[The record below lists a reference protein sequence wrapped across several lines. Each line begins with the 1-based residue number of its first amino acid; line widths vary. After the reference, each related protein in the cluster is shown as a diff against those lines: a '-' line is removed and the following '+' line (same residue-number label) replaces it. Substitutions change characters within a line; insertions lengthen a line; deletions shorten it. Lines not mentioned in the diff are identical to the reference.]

1 MVYEK
6 MTSIGKRFLVLDK
19 AEGSMS
25 NIYFCFDLDINE
37 MRPCVL
43 KGLKPSYTQRI
54 DNYQA
59 IFRSEAITWMGLG
72 KHENIVRCL
81 MTVEEDGESYLLL
94 EWVYNEYLFGIDL
107 RHWIQ
112 KRAILLADA
121 LQFAAGICDG
131 LMYANRQLPGIV
143 HRDLK
148 PENVL
153 IGTQRTPLITDFGLA
168 NLLSNAN
175 MNSLKEPQM
184 LSGTVISGKIV
195 GTPPYMAPEQW
206 QTPEV
211 DHRVDIYALGC
222 ILYEMITGEMAFGDI
237 DRLKVRQLH
246 ETGPLPTIPFVPQP
260 INELIHRCLAK
271 RPEERFQTF
280 DAVRSRIVEMQE
292 LVAYSAKPQP
302 LAPAELQANDY
313 GNRAVSYANLE
324 QYDLAFEYWEKAFQ
338 LNPRLARGYNNRGG
352 VYTKLERFD
361 EAIHDFNTALE
372 VNPDF
377 VEALIN
383 RGGTYLKMKQTDLAL
398 ADLNHALRLN
408 PVSIDGLVNRGS
420 LYRYM
425 GNVALALQDANDAL
439 RLNPQFGPA
448 LELRATLHVES
459 GNMAQA
465 IEDLNRAIELDGNNS
480 QLLIMRGTARLAI
493 RDARGVDDL
502 IQSQTVSPAR
512 PVPENV
518 VRLLV
523 SFTES
528 MLQQGLSRD
537 VVEYFSF
544 IRQNFGERASI
555 NMYMGELFEK
565 YGYIPEALVCYAL
578 AKSLG
583 DETANSYLKTAAK
596 KLYEMPEEQMVQ
608 RLEIANSYRKW
619 HPDPDEFLQQSLQ
632 KFDQEQ
638 YITLDD
644 LDEALRK
651 VLSIQ
656 SPKRAREV
664 AMQFPFVQS
673 PEFQLILEEMY
684 DTAPQVVGQ
693 FIILAVQFLRE
704 VSNEDE

>member
-1 MVYEK
+1 
-6 MTSIGKRFLVLDK
+6 
-19 AEGSMS
+19 
-25 NIYFCFDLDINE
+25 
-37 MRPCVL
+37 
-43 KGLKPSYTQRI
+43 
-54 DNYQA
+54 
-59 IFRSEAITWMGLG
+59 
-72 KHENIVRCL
+72 
-81 MTVEEDGESYLLL
+81 
-94 EWVYNEYLFGIDL
+94 
-107 RHWIQ
+107 
-112 KRAILLADA
+112 
-121 LQFAAGICDG
+121 
-131 LMYANRQLPGIV
+131 
-143 HRDLK
+143 
-148 PENVL
+148 
-153 IGTQRTPLITDFGLA
+153 
-168 NLLSNAN
+168 
-175 MNSLKEPQM
+175 
-184 LSGTVISGKIV
+184 
-195 GTPPYMAPEQW
+195 
-206 QTPEV
+206 
-211 DHRVDIYALGC
+211 
-222 ILYEMITGEMAFGDI
+222 
-237 DRLKVRQLH
+237 
-246 ETGPLPTIPFVPQP
+246 
-260 INELIHRCLAK
+260 
-271 RPEERFQTF
+271 
-280 DAVRSRIVEMQE
+280 MQE